1 MKLCSSITHS
11 NLSKEGDRI
20 SIINFQKTKKKKK
33 KLIVKKSCSLPHTEG
48 DAQTVVLVE
57 KSAGAQEATQ
67 DDSMTTHKPTCP
79 TAIASLLLEVIDQPV
94 WEGT

>member
-20 SIINFQKTKKKKK
+20 SIINFQKTKKK

-79 TAIASLLLEVIDQPV
+79 TAIASLLLGVIDQPV
-94 WEGT
+94 WEGM

>member
-1 MKLCSSITHS
+1 MLQYNPLKPIQRRRQNIH
-11 NLSKEGDRI
+11 NKFPKD
-20 SIINFQKTKKKKK
+20 KKK

-79 TAIASLLLEVIDQPV
+79 TAIASLLLGVIDQPV
-94 WEGT
+94 WEGM